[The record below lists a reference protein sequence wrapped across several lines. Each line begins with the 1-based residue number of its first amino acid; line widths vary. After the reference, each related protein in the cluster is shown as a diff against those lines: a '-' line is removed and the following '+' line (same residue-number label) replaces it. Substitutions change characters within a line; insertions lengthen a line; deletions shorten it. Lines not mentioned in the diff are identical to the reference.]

1 MIMLI
6 CAMGNYAAP
15 VQRVH
20 ARCREVRKSLHSKG
34 GEPMPKMFISLL
46 GLVVAVA
53 IACDFLHKV
62 NENGHDVQD
71 HDR

>member
-1 MIMLI
+1 MNMRQ
-6 CAMGNYAAP
+6 GKPTAP

-20 ARCREVRKSLHSKG
+20 TRCREVSKSLHSKG

-62 NENGHDVQD
+62 NENGHDEQD